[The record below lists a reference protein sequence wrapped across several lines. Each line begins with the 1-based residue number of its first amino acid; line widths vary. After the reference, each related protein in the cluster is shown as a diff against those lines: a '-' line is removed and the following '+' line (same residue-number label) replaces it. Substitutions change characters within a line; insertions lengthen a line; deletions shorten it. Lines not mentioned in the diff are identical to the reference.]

1 MTYDLTPP
9 AMRAA
14 RGILKWTMRD
24 LARESSVG
32 LATVNAIENDQRSR
46 APQAATAER
55 IVDAF
60 ARHGVEV
67 LPSPRAGARLI
78 DPSER

>member
-1 MTYDLTPP
+1 MMLTPE

-14 RGILKWTMRD
+14 RAILHWSMRH
-24 LARESSVG
+24 LAEQSGVG
-32 LATVNAIENDQRSR
+32 VATINAIENGRPCR
-46 APQAATAER
+46 AATAQSL
-55 IVDAF
+55 VATF

-67 LPSPRAGARLI
+67 LPAPRAGARLI